1 VADDAPARV
10 EGHVRTEHD
19 LRNQLRIAT
28 ARIAMLERVLGVARD
43 YAYGVRGPA
52 DLRRLKTV
60 LARAGFPDPKEH
72 ADRTPGDSRPESSV

>member
-1 VADDAPARV
+1 MADDDAPQRV

-28 ARIAMLERVLGVARD
+28 ARIAMLERALGVAGD
-43 YAYGVRGPA
+43 YAYGAGGPA

-60 LARAGFPDPKEH
+60 LARAGFPDPN
-72 ADRTPGDSRPESSV
+72 ASPAPGDSRPESST

>member
-1 VADDAPARV
+1 MAGDAPPRA

-28 ARIAMLERVLGVARD
+28 ARIAMLERALRVAGD
-43 YAYGVRGPA
+43 YAYGARGPA
-52 DLRRLKTV
+52 DLRRLKSV

-72 ADRTPGDSRPESSV
+72 G

>member
-1 VADDAPARV
+1 MADDDAPQRV

-28 ARIAMLERVLGVARD
+28 ARIAMLERALGVAGD
-43 YAYGVRGPA
+43 YAYGAGGPA

-60 LARAGFPDPKEH
+60 LTRAGFPDPN
-72 ADRTPGDSRPESSV
+72 ANPAPGDSTPET